1 MKKIT
6 KETKFSALKSFCEI
20 AKKLEGS
27 NIIML
32 HEFMP
37 EFYPKV
43 TFPKDEESCDDLP
56 VFGMGRGR
64 SRSHCEP
71 SLKKSDVK
79 ALKSE
84 IEAFAK
90 YFGIGEVEA
99 MLLVAAYTKEM
110 ERDSPFDTSDIT
122 DFMGLK
128 AIEFMPI
135 KSNFDSLVDNAMFVR
150 VMCGRRKQY
159 KVESSLA
166 LAIQSSSP
174 YTRPEKKMID
184 RYEFCHIVGDLAEDR
199 SEEAMTTRCLFD
211 CVEQLE
217 EQNAGLE
224 FVQNVKKIS
233 DKTDERTLFYIC
245 CNDFVENRRFHE
257 SGLECTLS
265 DIYDSVQKRM
275 KVSSEIISKKHIL
288 IHSNMIEKSEGTF
301 VSEVSLSLA
310 DKGKAIFLE
319 NDLDLY
325 QKQKNNKKLS
335 APEDIKE
342 KQLFYS
348 ADFGKKIDSLTKS
361 LMNENFVKLQER
373 LEKEAM
379 PKGVS
384 VIFYGAPGTGKTE
397 TAKQIARQTGRK
409 VYHVDI
415 SASKSCWFGESE
427 KLIKRIFTDYR
438 EMCENEEKKPILLFN
453 EADALFSKRKDV
465 NSSNVAQTENA
476 IQNIILEELEKL
488 DGILIATTNLA
499 DNLDPAFER
508 RFLFKLKF
516 DKPTI
521 EAKKS
526 IWKSKLVWLAEEQ
539 CRKLAADYDFSGGEI
554 DNIVRKVVMDEVIS
568 GNRPDFDFIVDAC
581 KNERFAGGQH
591 TKVGF

>member
-1 MKKIT
+1 MKKT
-6 KETKFSALKSFCEI
+6 VNETNYDALRSFCEI
-20 AKKLEGS
+20 SKKLEGS
-27 NIIML
+27 NTIML

-37 EFYPKV
+37 DFYPKV
-43 TFPKDEESCDDLP
+43 KLPKDDESCDDSP
-56 VFGMGRGR
+56 MFGLGRGR
-64 SRSHCEP
+64 SRHEVT
-71 SLKKSDVK
+71 LKSSDVK
-79 ALKSE
+79 PLKKE
-84 IEAFAK
+84 IVSFAK
-90 YFGIGEVEA
+90 YLGIGEVEA

-110 ERDSPFDTSDIT
+110 ERDSPFDTGDIT
-122 DFMGLK
+122 DYMGLK
-128 AIEFMPI
+128 AIEFLPI
-135 KSNFDSLVDNAMFVR
+135 KSHFDSLVENAMFVR
-150 VMCGRRKQY
+150 IMCGHRKQY
-159 KVESSLA
+159 KLESSLA
-166 LAIQSSSP
+166 MAIQSSSP
-174 YTRPEKKMID
+174 YIRPEKKLID

-199 SEEAMTTRCLFD
+199 SDEAMTTRCLFD

-233 DKTDERTLFYIC
+233 GNTDDRTLFYIC
-245 CNDFVENRRFHE
+245 CNDFVENRRYHE

-288 IHSNMIEKSEGTF
+288 IHSKMIEKSEGTF

-335 APEDIKE
+335 TPESIKE
-342 KQLFYS
+342 KPLFYS
-348 ADFGKKIDSLTKS
+348 AEFGKKIDSLTHS
-361 LMNENFVKLQER
+361 LINENFVKLQAR
-373 LEKEAM
+373 LENEAM

-384 VIFYGAPGTGKTE
+384 AIFYGAPGTGKTE

-427 KLIKRIFTDYR
+427 KLIKRIFTDYH
-438 EMCENEEKKPILLFN
+438 EMCESEEKKPILLFN
-453 EADALFSKRKDV
+453 EADALFSKRKDA

-516 DKPTI
+516 DKPTVD
-521 EAKKS
+521 AKQS
-526 IWKSKLVWLAEEQ
+526 IWKSKLSWLSDDE
-539 CRKLAADYDFSGGEI
+539 CRKLASDYDFSGGEI
-554 DNIVRKVVMDEVIS
+554 DNIACKAVMDEVLN
-568 GNRPDFDFIVDAC
+568 GKRPDFNFIVDAC
-581 KNERFAGGQH
+581 KSERFAGVKH
-591 TKVGF
+591 AKVGF